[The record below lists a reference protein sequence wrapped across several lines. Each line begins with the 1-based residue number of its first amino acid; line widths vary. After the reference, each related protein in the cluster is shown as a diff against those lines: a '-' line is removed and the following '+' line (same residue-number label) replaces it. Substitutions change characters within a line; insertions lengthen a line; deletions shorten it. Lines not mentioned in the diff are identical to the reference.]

1 MKPTITSHSLL
12 LFFIACTQLSLGQ
25 QNIRTFIFG
34 HSLIHHE
41 AQVNET
47 PSQETSV
54 PHWFV
59 ELTKSA
65 GHDYAVGG
73 QYGFLPQHAN
83 VPPISQWGFDSV
95 PGAWESDTE
104 PFSAAN
110 FTNIMITPGN
120 FIQWQGPDVNYYGD
134 DISPLDATNTIIN
147 WTKAQED
154 GLKFYLYENWPDM
167 GGHLSNGFPPT
178 AEEWTNYNTYLQA
191 DFHDWFLE
199 YHDSLIISQPNNCI
213 SMIPVGPIISKL
225 LMTAPY
231 NQIPIDSLYEDDAP
245 HGRPSIYFLAALT
258 TYMAMTEELAP
269 SYSAPSIIHPV
280 ITSNYQSVVNFIW
293 DELHAFETPNGNSR
307 VFCSPVTES
316 LPISTESIA
325 IQLYPNPAS
334 QSIRVISKEPIVHI
348 EISDIL
354 GNTYQSQELNNNFN
368 SNIDIH
374 QLPNGVYFLKITST
388 KNKTG
393 KILRFTKDE

>member
-1 MKPTITSHSLL
+1 MKPTITSLSLL
-12 LFFIACTQLSLGQ
+12 LFFIVCTQLSLGQ

-120 FIQWQGPDVNYYGD
+120 FIQWQGPDVNYYGE

-147 WTKAQED
+147 WTKSQED

-167 GGHLSNGFPPT
+167 GGYLSNGFPPT

-199 YHDSLIISQPNNCI
+199 YHDSLIISQPYNCI

-393 KILRFTKDE
+393 KILRFTKDD

>member
-1 MKPTITSHSLL
+1 
-12 LFFIACTQLSLGQ
+12 
-25 QNIRTFIFG
+25 
-34 HSLIHHE
+34 
-41 AQVNET
+41 
-47 PSQETSV
+47 
-54 PHWFV
+54 
-59 ELTKSA
+59 
-65 GHDYAVGG
+65 
-73 QYGFLPQHAN
+73 
-83 VPPISQWGFDSV
+83 
-95 PGAWESDTE
+95 
-104 PFSAAN
+104 
-110 FTNIMITPGN
+110 
-120 FIQWQGPDVNYYGD
+120 
-134 DISPLDATNTIIN
+134 
-147 WTKAQED
+147 
-154 GLKFYLYENWPDM
+154 
-167 GGHLSNGFPPT
+167 
-178 AEEWTNYNTYLQA
+178 
-191 DFHDWFLE
+191 
-199 YHDSLIISQPNNCI
+199 
-213 SMIPVGPIISKL
+213 MIPVGPIISKL

-316 LPISTESIA
+316 RPISTESIA

-393 KILRFTKDE
+393 KILRFTKDD